1 MFLKNEF
8 LKNLTSQKK
17 DIKMTIKNRLQ
28 IAQTLLGKN
37 IKPLVNKVIAKH
49 TDLRKIRDTFI
60 QFVYDYIQVLK
71 IEDKDT
77 DNHSYSKLTKTVFD
91 SVNLNQ
97 TEHNNSYFKKFANVC
112 VRGALLFHW
121 QDNKKTDNQNNDIV
135 INGLQFSKIDT
146 VNWEIRKHQTVGS
159 GNEKKVVRIQHSIDK
174 GMLVAPFKLL
184 TSEFIVKNKKEANTD
199 STLLTVDNTDINF
212 LYGLFKDISARE
224 LNEQQAIDDSL
235 SHPEM
240 NKVILAIQVLSEQ
253 FKDMTLDKNFVA
265 SCFVDKRFLSAYDEL
280 EQQQLNLKKCNN
292 QSVVDTGK
300 GGKDD
305 SWTNDKK
312 KTREL
317 ERKVGSAQLNAI
329 KKVDYTNK

>member
-8 LKNLTSQKK
+8 LKNNNTQKNG
-17 DIKMTIKNRLQ
+17 DFMSKNKLQ

-37 IKPLVNKVIAKH
+37 IKPLVNKVISKH

-97 TEHNNSYFKKFANVC
+97 SEHNNTYFKKFANVC

-121 QDNKKTDNQNNDIV
+121 QDNKKTDNQDNDTV
-135 INGLQFSKIDT
+135 INGLQFSKTDT
-146 VNWEIRKHQTVGS
+146 VNWEIRKHQTTGS

-174 GMLVAPFKLL
+174 GMLVAPFNLL
-184 TSEFIVKNKKEANTD
+184 TSEFIVKNKKEQNTD
-199 STLLTVDNTDINF
+199 TTLLTVDNTDINF

-224 LNEQQAIDDSL
+224 LNENEAIKDSL
-235 SHPEM
+235 EHPKM
-240 NKVILAIQVLSEQ
+240 NSVIDAIKVLSEM
-253 FKDMTLDKNFVA
+253 FKDMTMDKNFVA
-265 SCFVDKRFLSAYDEL
+265 SCFVDKRFIDAYGEL
-280 EQQQLNLKKCNN
+280 EQQQLNLKKCNSN
-292 QSVVDTGK
+292 IVIDTGT

-305 SWTNDKK
+305 WATNDKK
-312 KTREL
+312 KTKEL
-317 ERKVGSAQLNAI
+317 EKKMGTAQLNAL
-329 KKVDYTNK
+329 KKVDYSNK